1 MHILVVEDEPKVRS
15 FLERA
20 LRENAYIVDLAATG
34 ETGLELA
41 TCGSYDAILL
51 DILLPGMTGI
61 EVCRRLRR
69 AGFQIPVLMLTAR
82 SMVEQRVEG
91 LDAGADD
98 YLVKPFAVAE
108 LLARLRALFRR
119 RLNQRSLN
127 LRYADLELDSRNRKA
142 KRGGVAMPLS
152 GKEFSFLELLMMR
165 APNPVTRTEII
176 EHVWGVQFDRESNLV
191 EVYINRLREKVDR
204 NHQIRLIHTIRG
216 AGYRVGLP
224 E

>member
-1 MHILVVEDEPKVRS
+1 
-15 FLERA
+15 
-20 LRENAYIVDLAATG
+20 
-34 ETGLELA
+34 
-41 TCGSYDAILL
+41 
-51 DILLPGMTGI
+51 
-61 EVCRRLRR
+61 
-69 AGFQIPVLMLTAR
+69 
-82 SMVEQRVEG
+82 MVEQRVEG